1 MIISGNSSYFSSS
14 VVSREDV
21 FNAFT
26 NATSVDYNVFK
37 TLTGHGGGFHQNLSK
52 GLKALSKIG
61 STVGRFVRHEAIPA
75 VRETANIIREGRNA
89 YGELTGA
96 IAGTGHGGAHM
107 TRDALRRNMRRI

>member
-1 MIISGNSSYFSSS
+1 MNFDIYLVVLSEGSMIISGNSSYFFIL
-14 VVSREDV
+14 VVSRV

-61 STVGRFVRHEAIPA
+61 STVEDLLDTKPFQPLEKQLI
-75 VRETANIIREGRNA
+75 
-89 YGELTGA
+89 
-96 IAGTGHGGAHM
+96 
-107 TRDALRRNMRRI
+107 